1 MPQARVHT
9 DRSQGHHGSAGV
21 TLHSLTHS
29 LTLSTQ
35 SQAPAP
41 QARVHTD
48 RPQGPHGSAGGR
60 AALAARDRAL
70 QGERRPGAGPRA
82 DRRAPD
88 AEHCRPAVAPDVA
101 ASGGEADAQQL
112 APTTAPF
119 ARVNTVAPESPAAL
133 SGLLPGDRLVAF
145 GRVTASNHNGLS
157 ALVSAVRDSV
167 NAPLTLWVQ
176 RDGSAQL
183 LALRLTPRAWAGQG
197 LLGCH
202 ILPL

>member
-1 MPQARVHT
+1 MAQLEA
-9 DRSQGHHGSAGV
+9 A
-21 TLHSLTHS
+21 LHSLHAIELS
-29 LTLSTQ
+29 KASVAPEPGPAPADARSVLSTADQ
-35 SQAPAP
+35 RSAAAAAAAAAAAPA
-41 QARVHTD
+41 
-48 RPQGPHGSAGGR
+48 
-60 AALAARDRAL
+60 AAAAA
-70 QGERRPGAGPRA
+70 AA
-82 DRRAPD
+82 A
-88 AEHCRPAVAPDVA
+88 AAVPPVA
-101 ASGGEADAQQL
+101 ASGREADAQQL